1 MTTSRPPTLTQ
12 MEAAL
17 TRVVGARGA
26 AAMLVRSRQLCSD
39 EAAEGSELRRLSADL
54 LGAALTQR
62 LLQQAG
68 AGSD

>member
-1 MTTSRPPTLTQ
+1 MTTSRPPTLSQ

-17 TRVVGARGA
+17 ARVVGSRGV
-26 AAMLVRSRQLCSD
+26 AAMLTRSRQLCVD
-39 EAAEGSELRRLSADL
+39 EATEDAALRRLSADL

-68 AGSD
+68 TGSV